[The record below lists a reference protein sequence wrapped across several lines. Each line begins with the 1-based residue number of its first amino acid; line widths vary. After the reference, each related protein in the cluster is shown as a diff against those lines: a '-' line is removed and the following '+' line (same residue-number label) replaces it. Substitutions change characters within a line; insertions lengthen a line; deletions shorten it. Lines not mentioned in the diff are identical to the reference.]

1 MTQFELECGVVQVQ
15 TTLVTVMP
23 RATVLLE
30 LRYGN
35 KPIAVVDNK
44 STIEVGP
51 MDKLPKVIDLVI
63 EAVSAGELDKVLKA
77 ALGERRVKLRQVS

>member
-1 MTQFELECGVVQVQ
+1 MGRLGEAGIGELILGQ
-15 TTLVTVMP
+15 TDVTRLVSPV
-23 RATVLLE
+23 
-30 LRYGN
+30 
-35 KPIAVVDNK
+35 VVDNK

-77 ALGERRVKLRQVS
+77 ALGKRRVKLRQVS